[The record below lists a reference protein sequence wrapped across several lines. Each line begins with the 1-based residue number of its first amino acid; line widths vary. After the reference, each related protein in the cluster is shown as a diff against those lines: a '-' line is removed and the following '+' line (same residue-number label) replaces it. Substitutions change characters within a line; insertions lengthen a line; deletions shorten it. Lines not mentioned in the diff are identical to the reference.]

1 MIVAR
6 TSCQST
12 GHGQAM
18 NMLKL
23 FLTLLLAIALPTLSV
38 GNDLSFETDVRPIL
52 KAHCFHC
59 HGEQGETEGDLDL
72 RLRRFILSGGESGPA
87 MVLNNSADSLLIQ
100 RIEAGEMPPEDKP
113 LSAADLETLKAWIQG
128 GAPTLRDEPDSLE
141 AGPYFTAEELEF
153 WAYQP
158 ISPTPTPLHG
168 DIKQALEPID
178 AFIVAQLKAS
188 GLQLSEP
195 ANRATLL
202 RRLSFDLLGIPPH
215 PDDIDEFREDSR
227 PDALE
232 RRIDRMLASP
242 RYGERWG
249 RHWLDL
255 AGYADSEGYVDEDP
269 VREWAF
275 SYRDYVIDAYNDDM
289 PLDQFVDEQLAGDEL
304 VTSPLENLTTEDIR
318 RLTATGFLR
327 MAPDGTSAGGVDQSV
342 ARNEVIAET
351 LNIVSTALL
360 GTTVGCARCHNHRY
374 DPITQEDY
382 YRFRAIFEPALDW
395 KNWRNVKSRQI
406 SLYTDEDRKIRD
418 SIEEKA
424 KQAEAERKAILDA
437 HLARTLNEELVKAP
451 DDLKDSLREA
461 YVTPSND
468 RTPEQIALLKEY
480 PNIQNISSGSLYLYS
495 EQRARRAGELEAAA
509 SELEKKI
516 IENLHSQY
524 MSELSDETRRE
535 IEAVLV
541 TPADDRTPDQMEK
554 LQEHPTLLVNSETL
568 AEFNPSA
575 ADRITTIRNMAKICR
590 ETDSKKQLAD
600 LQQGIADI
608 RAKIPKEP
616 FIRALTEPAGH
627 LPETVVFIRGNHNQP
642 DKTVQPGELE
652 ILTRLQERVIASND
666 AQRPTSGRRLSYAK
680 ILTEGRHPL
689 LPRVLANQIWTH
701 HFGRGIVNSPGD
713 FGYLGERPTH
723 PALLDWL
730 ATELTDRGWGQKR
743 LHRKILTSATWRQT
757 SNRTPKL
764 DEVDP
769 DNRLYARQSIRRLES
784 EILRDSI
791 LAVSGAL
798 NSRMHGPPIP
808 VREDAVGQIVLG
820 VEELDGERKPV
831 KGDGLGNEAN
841 RRSVYV
847 QVRRTR
853 PLATLETFDL
863 PTLSPN
869 CTQRSFSNIA
879 PQSLFL
885 MNSEFMSRYSNVF
898 ADRVIQ
904 QTDPSLEAQARFA
917 LRLAY
922 GTPPTDLQVQRLI
935 AFVQSFEDQ
944 LAETEESNEVNL
956 RKQALTTACRALI
969 ASNAFLYI
977 D

>member
-1 MIVAR
+1 
-6 TSCQST
+6 
-12 GHGQAM
+12 M
-18 NMLKL
+18 NMLRIL
-23 FLTLLLAIALPTLSV
+23 AAVSLAIALPTLSI
-38 GNDLSFETDVRPIL
+38 GNDLSFEKDIRPIL

-59 HGEQGETEGDLDL
+59 HGEQGETEGELDL
-72 RLRRFILSGGESGPA
+72 RLRRLILSGGESGPA

-113 LSAADLETLKAWIQG
+113 MSAAELQTLKAWIQI

-141 AGPYFTAEELEF
+141 TGPYFTAEELTF

-158 ISPTPTPLHG
+158 VLTTPTPLDG

-178 AFIVAQLKAS
+178 AFILAQLKES
-188 GLQLSEP
+188 GLQLSKP

-202 RRLSFDLLGIPPH
+202 RRLSFDLLGVPPH
-215 PDDIDEFREDSR
+215 PDEIDEFRVDSR

-275 SYRDYVIDAYNDDM
+275 SYRDYVIDAYNNDM
-289 PLDQFVDEQLAGDEL
+289 PMDQFVVEQLAGDEI
-304 VTSPLENLTTEDIR
+304 VTSPLENLTTKDIR
-318 RLTATGFLR
+318 QLTATGFLR

-351 LNIVSTALL
+351 LNIVSTSLL

-395 KNWRNVKSRQI
+395 KNWRNIKARQI
-406 SLYTDEDRKIRD
+406 SLYTDEDRKIRNT
-418 SIEEKA
+418 IEEDA

-437 HLARTLNEELVKAP
+437 HLARTLNEELIKAP

-461 YVTPSND
+461 YVTPAKD
-468 RTPEQIALLKEY
+468 RTPEQVALLKEY

-509 SELEKKI
+509 SELENRI
-516 IENLHSQY
+516 IKNLQAVY
-524 MSELSDETRRE
+524 LAELPDETRQE
-535 IEAVLV
+535 IEAILAMA
-541 TPADDRTPDQMEK
+541 TDDRTPEQMEQ
-554 LQEHPTLLVNSETL
+554 LGQHPTLLVNSETL
-568 AEFNPSA
+568 ADFDPSV
-575 ADRITTIRNMAKICR
+575 ADRVTTIRNMAKICR

-642 DKTVQPGELE
+642 DKAVQPGELE
-652 ILTRLQERVIASND
+652 ILNRIQERVIPSND
-666 AQRPTSGRRLSYAK
+666 AQRSTSGRRLSYAK

-743 LHRKILTSATWRQT
+743 LHRKILTTATWRQAST
-757 SNRTPKL
+757 RTPKL

-769 DNRLYARQSIRRLES
+769 DNRWYARQSLRRLES

-798 NSRMHGPPIP
+798 NSKMYGPPIP

-831 KGDGLGNEAN
+831 KGDGLGNEAH

-885 MNSEFMSRYSNVF
+885 MNSEFMSRYSTVF
-898 ADRVIQ
+898 ADRVMEQ
-904 QTDPSLEAQARFA
+904 SDSSLEAQARLA
-917 LRLAY
+917 LRFAY
-922 GTPPTDLQVQRLI
+922 GTPPTDSQLQRLVD
-935 AFVQSFEDQ
+935 FVQSFETQ
-944 LAETEESNEVNL
+944 LALSEESDEADL